1 MDLQPSGSVKEEIIF
16 IETDEVYFSIKG
28 DNKDSFEILDEETL
42 NITSKGI
49 IYSNFNK
56 HI

>member
-28 DNKDSFEILDEETL
+28 DKDSFEILDEEAL
-42 NITSKGI
+42 
-49 IYSNFNK
+49 
-56 HI
+56 

>member
-42 NITSKGI
+42 NILQKVLFI
-49 IYSNFNK
+49 KF
-56 HI
+56 